1 MSNFSIDVSHVNG
14 TLTPIIDTGTQ
25 CKDIVESF
33 IGDDH
38 SAPASLL
45 TIQIATKS
53 GRQVT
58 ITVPYDTNGFVS
70 VNVDGESI

>member
-14 TLTPIIDTGTQ
+14 DLTPVIDKETQ
-25 CKDIVESF
+25 CKDIIEYF

-38 SAPASLL
+38 GAPASLL
-45 TIQIATKS
+45 TIQVATKS

-58 ITVPYDTNGFVS
+58 ITIPYDMNGLAS